1 MPTTATT
8 DIIALIST
16 EAAQLRDFMAGLNPA
31 DWARSSA
38 CAGWT
43 VGDVFAHVTQGART
57 WSASLTRAM
66 AGDANPP
73 AGEQT
78 LRPGERGSEATAQRA
93 IAFHQEMGAA
103 GLLQAF
109 ANGYQE
115 LHQVLLRLQAAD
127 WDKPCYHRRG
137 VMLTRDYVGLRLQ
150 ELTVHGWDMR
160 SAFDVAATLSAA
172 PLPVV
177 VGLAQRWLSNTFRPV
192 PSLSMPVRYR
202 FDVSGPAPV
211 RQDVLALPY

>member
-93 IAFHQEMGAA
+93 IAFHQEMGRQDSYRPLPMATRSYTR
-103 GLLQAF
+103 F
-109 ANGYQE
+109 YC
-115 LHQVLLRLQAAD
+115 VCKLRTGISPA
-127 WDKPCYHRRG
+127 
-137 VMLTRDYVGLRLQ
+137 TI
-150 ELTVHGWDMR
+150 
-160 SAFDVAATLSAA
+160 VAASC
-172 PLPVV
+172 
-177 VGLAQRWLSNTFRPV
+177 
-192 PSLSMPVRYR
+192 
-202 FDVSGPAPV
+202 
-211 RQDVLALPY
+211 